1 MNMTHNCSSA
11 RIIRRELQN
20 LSCTKSRPR
29 LRSNHLHSRRT
40 IHTSK
45 ETRPERVV
53 FSGIQ
58 PTGIPHLGNYL
69 GALREWVRLQDDADA
84 KNKCIYSIVDLHA
97 LTVPQEAAQLRQWRK
112 ESFAMLLAIGL
123 DPNRSLLFYQSDVRY
138 MAEYNGCLFFCR
150 IPVWFNSIS
159 RSQHIQ
165 S

>member
-1 MNMTHNCSSA
+1 MTRNCFSA
-11 RIIRRELQN
+11 GAIGREIKGLHGNTFHPCRRSAQF
-20 LSCTKSRPR
+20 
-29 LRSNHLHSRRT
+29 HLRRT
-40 IHTSK
+40 LHTSNDAHL
-45 ETRPERVV
+45 ERVI

-69 GALREWVRLQDDADA
+69 GALREWVRLQDDANA

-123 DPNRSLLFYQSDVRY
+123 DPSRSILFYQSHVRGIV
-138 MAEYNGCLFFCR
+138 EYNGCYYLILFPINGVF
-150 IPVWFNSIS
+150 
-159 RSQHIQ
+159 RSQHIR